1 MLGYVNLVY
10 IPVKLVFKI
19 IDIVS
24 VIKIRI
30 HDDQNKYGVVN
41 SQNEFSTLY
50 PNPSNYVLRT
60 FFFSLPKHTWS
71 RIR

>member
-30 HDDQNKYGVVN
+30 HDQNKYGVVN
-41 SQNEFSTLY
+41 SQNEFSTFI
-50 PNPSNYVLRT
+50 P
-60 FFFSLPKHTWS
+60 
-71 RIR
+71 

>member
-41 SQNEFSTLY
+41 SQNEFSTF
-50 PNPSNYVLRT
+50 T